1 MHLGTCAF
9 VLSCT
14 LTFNLTLLIY
24 DTISNS
30 NLLNLNYLGYS
41 NTIYN
46 VYIHINVFFFRKN
59 SGEKSYLIPVG
70 GSNVVGAWGYL
81 SAFNELLEQ
90 VRYFLFSFVLFP
102 IRLDQYDKNT

>member
-9 VLSCT
+9 VLACT
-14 LTFNLTLLIY
+14 WTFKLTLLIY

-30 NLLNLNYLGYS
+30 NLLNRNYLGYS
-41 NTIYN
+41 N
-46 VYIHINVFFFRKN
+46 VYIHVNVFFFRTN

-90 VRYFLFSFVLFP
+90 VRYFWFSFVLFP
-102 IRLDQYDKNT
+102 IYLIRPI